1 MFVLCKTKGCRNAGL
16 KGERAE
22 RNVCATHMQELL
34 LRVGGSGELMGCMGV
49 CGGVHPAL
57 GLGWLQCV
65 GKSRWETQKLL
76 HPCCCVPSGAPMGRC
91 APAALGLLC
100 GLLAPSR
107 SCVSGAGNGDF
118 APLWGQS
125 APCPHGTSLAAW

>member
-49 CGGVHPAL
+49 CGGAHPAL

-65 GKSRWETQKLL
+65 GRAGGKHRS
-76 HPCCCVPSGAPMGRC
+76 CFI
-91 APAALGLLC
+91 PAAVSPPEPPWVAVLLQ
-100 GLLAPSR
+100 
-107 SCVSGAGNGDF
+107 
-118 APLWGQS
+118 LWGCY
-125 APCPHGTSLAAW
+125 AVCWL